1 MPYLRTLSSFRDGV
15 RRVAI
20 AKGDGALKEI
30 LALSDRLRDT
40 DLVPLGVALDD
51 QEGTLRCQL
60 ARYKLLNAKYTF
72 LRFRWESPGEAC
84 ASSGVD
90 QSP

>member
-15 RRVAI
+15 RKLAI

-30 LALSDRLRDT
+30 LALSDRLRDV

-51 QEGTLRCQL
+51 QEGMFT
-60 ARYKLLNAKYTF
+60 
-72 LRFRWESPGEAC
+72 
-84 ASSGVD
+84 D
-90 QSP
+90 QCPI